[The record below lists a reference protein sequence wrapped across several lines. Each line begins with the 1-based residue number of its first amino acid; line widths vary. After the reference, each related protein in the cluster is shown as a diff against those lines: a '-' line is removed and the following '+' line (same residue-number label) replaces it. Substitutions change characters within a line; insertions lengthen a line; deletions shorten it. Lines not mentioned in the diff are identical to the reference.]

1 MIAALCATT
10 VLDISELFLLLVG
23 ASAYYG
29 FQCIGRNSNRNSK
42 RCDGNALIKKLH
54 GQVPVRTAAPQQ
66 QKQQQQQQLQQR
78 QRQHQQVQTFS
89 GPHSSVC
96 VRQPSVVPVQAPTF
110 VSAGWSSEV
119 DELLDQVRP
128 TCATHAL
135 VHHLVRSMSACVKSI
150 FPEAELS
157 GFVGA
162 DPTSVKAF
170 AVAVPEIDIVLRASS
185 DNLMRRVHQYTHGNS
200 LLGERQVRKA
210 VIRACTDGLVS
221 SGGFKFRR
229 SGFTGDEPKIT
240 FLAPSVLTG
249 CDVSV
254 SVDFSVNAV
263 TPARSSVLLEECGR
277 LGVRARDLILL
288 VRRWARDRGVAHSA
302 KGHLSPYAWT
312 VLVVYFLQNHQP
324 DGDDKY
330 VLPAFDES
338 DLQTETCHKDKF
350 QQVRGQT
357 DTGKTVSEAIVASLF
372 VDFFH
377 FFALLDPTDQVLAI
391 RCNSKTNPV
400 AASRRGPFPKTLVV
414 VDPFEPNRNLCANMT
429 TDGFFRFKEEVERA
443 RDICSSSSA
452 SVSKLLEPWA
462 PPDEMIPRPQAS
474 KESGYTLASR
484 PGSLSVAVPQ
494 SLRPNGNRLEHPQND
509 AVSDNVELA
518 ASTVVTPPW
527 RAARLQGL
535 RS

>member
-10 VLDISELFLLLVG
+10 FLDSSELFLLLVG

-29 FQCIGRNSNRNSK
+29 FQRIGRNSNRNSK
-42 RCDGNALIKKLH
+42 RCDGNASIKKLH
-54 GQVPVRTAAPQQ
+54 AHVPVRTTVLPQQ
-66 QKQQQQQQLQQR
+66 QKQQQRQQQQQ
-78 QRQHQQVQTFS
+78 QQQQVQTFS
-89 GPHSSVC
+89 GAHSSVC

-110 VSAGWSSEV
+110 VNAGWASEI

-128 TCATHAL
+128 TSATHGL
-135 VHHLVRSMSACVKSI
+135 VQHLVRSMSACVKDI

-185 DNLMRRVHQYTHGNS
+185 DNLMRRVHQHTHGNS
-200 LLGERQVRKA
+200 LLGERQVQKA

-277 LGVRARDLILL
+277 LDVRALDLILL

-302 KGHLSPYAWT
+302 KGHLPPYAWT

-324 DGDDKY
+324 DGDDNY
-330 VLPAFDES
+330 ILPALDEL
-338 DLQTETCHKDKF
+338 DLQKETCHEDKM
-350 QQVRGQT
+350 QQARGQT
-357 DTGKTVSEAIVASLF
+357 DTGKTVSEATAASLF

-377 FFALLDPTDQVLAI
+377 FFALLDPKEQVVAI
-391 RCNSKTNPV
+391 RCNTKTNPV
-400 AASRRGPFPKTLVV
+400 AASKRGPFQQKLIVI
-414 VDPFEPNRNLCANMT
+414 DPFEPKRNLCANMT
-429 TDGFFRFKEEVERA
+429 TDGFVRFKEEVERA
-443 RDICSSSSA
+443 RDICSSRSA

-484 PGSLSVAVPQ
+484 PGSLSAAVPH

-509 AVSDNVELA
+509 AVSDNVVLPG
-518 ASTVVTPPW
+518 SLVVTPPW